1 MGGYMEKSVRLPK
14 EAMKEVDDKLVKIMR
29 NHSSVLDFEKYEG
42 DKRKAEGY
50 AEEKTEKLAEEIGEK
65 GPSALADRKSKEELV
80 KEQKAEKAKEEE
92 QTNTKTKTH
101 HEINMGKV
109 AKGIAAGWFISE
121 GIAVSIYTLSMFTS
135 SPLSFAMG
143 LTLEAVFAAVGA
155 AVGGGVMALVESRK
169 AKTAEVQN

>member
-1 MGGYMEKSVRLPK
+1 MGGHMEKSVRLPK

-50 AEEKTEKLAEEIGEK
+50 AEEKTEKPAEEIGEK

-92 QTNTKTKTH
+92 QTNTKTH

-121 GIAVSIYTLSMFTS
+121 GIAVIIYTLSMFTS

-169 AKTAEVQN
+169 AKKAEVQN

>member
-1 MGGYMEKSVRLPK
+1 MEKSVMPK
-14 EAMKEVDDKLVKIMR
+14 EAMKEDDK
-29 NHSSVLDFEKYEG
+29 G
-42 DKRKAEGY
+42 DKRKDKEY
-50 AEEKTEKLAEEIGEK
+50 AEEKTEKPAGEIREK
-65 GPSALADRKSKEELV
+65 VPSALASRKSREGLV
-80 KEQKAEKAKEEE
+80 KEQKTKKAKEEE

-121 GIAVSIYTLSMFTS
+121 GIAVSIYALSMFTS